1 MLPSAMNALAVTLP
15 PSFPPLPHSSH
26 ESFNHFSIVYILKNF
41 SLHKSK
47 FCGILNISTKMHRKV
62 GVFKIHGENSFV
74 QFLKSRSNRSS
85 SSHFGTMSGSGPFQQ
100 AIICFIP
107 FCLRFKFWQ
116 QLQPQTYP
124 SSPRHFRSTSLA
136 HFPEFFARNFFF
148 SWYVQYMQ
156 GVCSTRISIFN
167 TSHWALRAQWLTRRG

>member
-1 MLPSAMNALAVTLP
+1 MNALAVTLP

-136 HFPEFFARNFFF
+136 HFPEFFCAQFFF
-148 SWYVQYMQ
+148 LIVCTVHARSMFNPNFHFQYQPLGASRPMA
-156 GVCSTRISIFN
+156 GIENGNS
-167 TSHWALRAQWLTRRG
+167 G